1 LRAKT
6 GDVKKKKEQK
16 QDVNYTSSGG
26 DAMKEAHV
34 V

>member
-6 GDVKKKKEQK
+6 GDVKKKEKK